1 MHTAPP
7 TLRARCRNRNPRGF
21 TLIELLVVIGIIAI
35 LASLLLPVLRGA
47 MGRAKTTS
55 CQNKVRQIMI
65 AVELFTQEHDDTL
78 APISAPIF
86 TEHYNPYLGQDNDYW
101 LCPSGDP
108 DPNPISTPNGQVL
121 HYGINHYHYGTG
133 GTVDPNYL
141 SSLNHAKITE
151 IANPSQAIYLADA
164 DPTSSPHNI
173 GGAQDGWSDAA
184 NWPLTSLAPD
194 RHQDRFYNA
203 GHLDASVHK
212 YPNEPSH
219 QRWGVRKAQ

>member
-1 MHTAPP
+1 MPTAPH
-7 TLRARCRNRNPRGF
+7 TIRVRRRSRNAGGF

-35 LASLLLPVLRGA
+35 LASMLLPTLRGA

-78 APISAPIF
+78 APISAPLF
-86 TEHYNPYLGQDNDYW
+86 TEHYNPYLEQNNDYW

-108 DPNPISTPNGQVL
+108 DPKLISTPNGQIL
-121 HYGINHYHYGTG
+121 HYGVNHYHYGTG
-133 GTVDPNYL
+133 GTVDPAYL
-141 SSLNHAKITE
+141 SSLNHARISE
-151 IANPSQAIYLADA
+151 VAQPSEAIYLADA

-184 NWPLTSLAPD
+184 NWPLTSLAPN
-194 RHQDRFYNA
+194 RHQNGFYNT

-219 QRWGVRKAQ
+219 QLWGVRKTQ

>member
-1 MHTAPP
+1 MHAPTASVRSP
-7 TLRARCRNRNPRGF
+7 RRNRNTNGF
-21 TLIELLVVIGIIAI
+21 TLVELLVVIGIIAI
-35 LASLLLPVLRGA
+35 LASLLLPVLRSA

-78 APISAPIF
+78 APINDPLF
-86 TEHYNPYLGQDNDYW
+86 TEHYNPYLEQDNDYW

-108 DPNPISTPNGQVL
+108 DPTSISTPNGQVL

-133 GTVDPNYL
+133 GTVDPDYL
-141 SSLNHAKITE
+141 SSLNSAKITE
-151 IANPSQAIYLADA
+151 VANPSEAIYLADA

-173 GGAQDGWSDAA
+173 GGAQNGWSDAA
-184 NWPLTSLAPD
+184 NWPLTSLAED
-194 RHQDRFYNA
+194 RHQGRFYNT

-219 QRWGVRKAQ
+219 QLWGVRKAK